1 MSIID
6 TLLATVGPH
15 NTVLHAHSL
24 KEPRFIQKALH
35 DPNEDA
41 CKIKSK
47 RVDHTFK
54 MVNNKPRHNRVY
66 RTVRK
71 PTETT
76 NFSDKQT
83 SIRPRMFIGY
93 TDADK
98 YKWTLMATEQQL
110 TEVPPEQYFGYRFTP
125 THIARE
131 DHIGFIFSFDENL
144 IYSANYI
151 DKFGNYY
158 VSTSIHPI
166 KFGSEEYKTVFGEL
180 SKRDIFVNKSK
191 YKPVQK
197 DKIIPTNETGK
208 RLREVERENMITQFI
223 HYIKSYNHPPT
234 TADNPEQDLLPLGE
248 NSLGDNTITPED
260 IVRLHRKDLWDKP
273 GDTYNEP
280 NYDQNPNAMEEEY
293 PPEKTEDTNKTL
305 IEDKPSVQQ
314 IRDITGMENVDNRK
328 FVKFTKAQL
337 NMNGMRNFG
346 DSDKR
351 YESFEASV
359 VDKKTFNQMSKEK
372 QKELVDNYT
381 MIPWRYINNV
391 FYQYMEGSKGTLQN
405 YNIRYKEIAN
415 DFIEAQQFYPFSID
429 ETVKQNNGV
438 IFFSEDNNLFKDIFY
453 NCFGEF
459 IKTIGEH
466 SVFARGGDSVKEYI
480 EGHINKYFSKIIP
493 FLNIIYSKDF
503 WN

>member
-47 RVDHTFK
+47 RVNHTFK

-110 TEVPPEQYFGYRFTP
+110 AEVPPEQYFGCRFTP
-125 THIARE
+125 THINRE
-131 DHIGFIFSFDENL
+131 NHIGFIFSLDENL
-144 IYSANYI
+144 VYSVNYI

-158 VSTSIHPI
+158 VSTNIHPVR
-166 KFGSEEYKTVFGEL
+166 FGSEEYKIVFGEL

-197 DKIIPTNETGK
+197 DKIMFTNETGEK
-208 RLREVERENMITQFI
+208 LREMERNNEFGQFL
-223 HYIKSYNHPPT
+223 HYIKRNNFPLT
-234 TADNPEQDLLPLGE
+234 TADNPEQDLIPKDKLGL
-248 NSLGDNTITPED
+248 NDDITTPED
-260 IVRLHRKDLWDKP
+260 YVLFNRKDLWDTP

-305 IEDKPSVQQ
+305 IEDKPLELQ
-314 IRDITGMENVDNRK
+314 IRDVTNMENVDNRK
-328 FVKFTKAQL
+328 FVKFTKADV
-337 NMNGMRNFG
+337 NMSGMRNFG
-346 DSDKR
+346 DLDKR
-351 YESFEASV
+351 YESLEASV
-359 VDKKTFNQMSKEK
+359 VNEKTFNRKSKEERK
-372 QKELVDNYT
+372 KLVYDYT
-381 MIPWRYINNV
+381 IIPCQYINNV
-391 FYQYMEGSKGTLQN
+391 FYQYMDGLKGTLHN
-405 YNIRYKEIAN
+405 YQKQYKELDN
-415 DFIEAQQFYPFSID
+415 KFIEAQQFYIFSIE
-429 ETVKQNNGV
+429 ETIEDNYGV
-438 IFFSEDNNLFKDIFY
+438 IFFSEDNNPFKDIFY
-453 NCFGEF
+453 NCFGKFINLIDKHSEF
-459 IKTIGEH
+459 SK
-466 SVFARGGDSVKEYI
+466 SPDSVKDCI
-480 EGHINKYFSKIIP
+480 EGHINKYFTKIIP
-493 FLNIIYSKDF
+493 LLNIRYSEDF
-503 WN
+503 